1 MNKIKVLIIEPTMD
15 PHLKEIDNTLENMQ
29 NIVGGLLQF
38 VQLEDDV
45 IIVCNEEGKSLNQEI
60 NKIIKDDVICGTFI
74 ILGQKDK
81 KCISLNNKQVIK
93 YKRFFK
99 ERYHTIP
106 KALIINK
113 YRQSSNL
120 ENVNLKDIHKLL
132 NLINPTNIFDK

>member
-113 YRQSSNL
+113 YGQSSNL

>member
-45 IIVCNEEGKSLNQEI
+45 IIVCNEEGKSLNLEI

-113 YRQSSNL
+113 YGQSSNL